1 MDTLLRYG
9 LFAVFVALVLT
20 SVGLPIPEDISLAV
34 AGVLARTGHA
44 TLGQA
49 ILVGYVGVLTGDLI
63 AFALGRRVGL
73 HPKGWLGRLFGER
86 QIERILKYYRR
97 FGDYTIVVA
106 RNIPGMRFP
115 AFFFSG
121 ATGVPLARFL
131 LLDGLAAIVTT
142 GVWVGAGWYL
152 GDRIEEFTT
161 LFGSVR
167 WGLTI
172 AGFVV
177 LSYAAWRLLSR
188 RKELPKLQ

>member
-20 SVGLPIPEDISLAV
+20 SVGLPIPEDVSLAV

-44 TLGQA
+44 TLPQA

-63 AFALGRRVGL
+63 AYSLGRRVGL
-73 HPKGWLGRLFGER
+73 HPTGWLGRLFGEA

-121 ATGVPLARFL
+121 ATGVPLTRFL

-142 GVWVGAGWYL
+142 GVWIGVGWYL
-152 GDRIEEFTT
+152 GDRIEEFTA

-172 AGFVV
+172 AGIVAAGFI
-177 LSYAAWRLLSR
+177 AWRLLGR
-188 RKELPKLQ
+188 RKKLPKLQ

>member
-49 ILVGYVGVLTGDLI
+49 VLVGYVGVLTGDLI